1 MKTITT
7 LKISVVKGEPIGSSH
22 PSFPE
27 PDPDLEIWWEGGGE
41 GGGHPDTEI
50 REAGGGAVIQILR

>member
-7 LKISVVKGEPIGSSH
+7 LKTSVVKGEPIGSSH

-27 PDPDLEIWWEGGGE
+27 PDPDRGGGG

-50 REAGGGAVIQILR
+50 REAGGRVSRY